1 MASKTNSGKY
11 VSVGMLH
18 YRSELDDKK
27 TPARTYK
34 PNDTI
39 DEDLS
44 GAEIEKLV
52 KKGAIREKKAVQAE
66 QKARQTAAEIA
77 AEGQAAADAAEQKA
91 AAAAAQAGSEADA
104 AAAAAAADASKPGR
118 R

>member
-11 VSVGMLH
+11 VSVGVLH
-18 YRSELDDKK
+18 YRSDLDDKK

-39 DEDLS
+39 DEDLTE
-44 GAEIEKLV
+44 AEIEKLV

-91 AAAAAQAGSEADA
+91 AAAAAQAANAQPDAQA
-104 AAAAAAADASKPGR
+104 AAAAAASKPGKR
-118 R
+118 